1 MKLKQILRT
10 SAAAALFVWAGV
22 ANAALYNFS
31 LTGDYTASWQLDSAP
46 SPDQVYNNAFTL
58 WDIDGDFPDAVLGV
72 VDLTFFKASSG
83 GGLEIY
89 DFYGDQELLLSD
101 GSQLYTGSEATP
113 TFKLGTF
120 ALTEYQGSGQYSLT
134 ISAVPE
140 PATYGML
147 LGGLGLIGVALRR
160 RRQA

>member
-10 SAAAALFVWAGV
+10 TAAAALFVWAGV

-31 LTGDYTASWQLDSAP
+31 VTGDYTASWQLDSNVV
-46 SPDQVYNNAFTL
+46 PDAFSIDDNFVV
-58 WDIDGDFPDAVLGV
+58 WDVDGFPDALLGV
-72 VDLTFFKASSG
+72 ADIYFFNAAAG
-83 GGLEIY
+83 GGVAIY
-89 DFYGDQELLLSD
+89 DLYGGATLLLTD
-101 GSQLYTGSEATP
+101 GSQLYTGDESSP

-120 ALTEYQGSGQYSLT
+120 ALTEYQGSGTYSLT

-160 RRQA
+160 RQA

>member
-10 SAAAALFVWAGV
+10 SAATALLVWAGV

-31 LTGDYTASWQLDSAP
+31 LTGDYTASWQLDS
-46 SPDQVYNNAFTL
+46 SPTPDLVYTNAFTL
-58 WDIDGDFPDAVLGV
+58 WDVTGNFPGASEGV
-72 VDLTFFKASSG
+72 VDLTFFIGTSG
-83 GGLEIY
+83 GGLGIL
-89 DFYGDQELLLSD
+89 DFYGDQDLVVTD

-120 ALTEYQGSGQYSLT
+120 ALTEYQGPGHYSLT

-160 RRQA
+160 RQA

>member
-10 SAAAALFVWAGV
+10 TAAAALFVWAGV

-31 LTGDYTASWQLDSAP
+31 VTGDYTASWQLDS
-46 SPDQVYNNAFTL
+46 SVVPDDFSSGEYFTV
-58 WDIDGDFPDAVLGV
+58 WDVPGFPDALFGV
-72 VDLTFFKASSG
+72 ADIDFYHSAIG
-83 GGLEIY
+83 GGVGIV
-89 DFYGDQELLLSD
+89 DFYGGNVLLLTD
-101 GSQLYTGSEATP
+101 GSQLYTGTESSP

-120 ALTEYQGSGQYSLT
+120 ALTEYEGTGTYSLT

-147 LGGLGLIGVALRR
+147 LGGLGLMGVVLRR

>member
-22 ANAALYNFS
+22 ANAALYNFAV
-31 LTGDYTASWQLDSAP
+31 TGDYTATWQLDSHVV
-46 SPDQVYNNAFTL
+46 PDDYSLGAGFVVF
-58 WDIDGDFPDAVLGV
+58 DVDGFPDAVIGV
-72 VDLTFFKASSG
+72 ADVYFYNSASG
-83 GGLEIY
+83 GGVQID
-89 DFYGDQELLLSD
+89 DFYGANTLLLTD
-101 GSQLYTGSEATP
+101 GSQLYTGAESSP
-113 TFKLGTF
+113 VFKLGTF
-120 ALTEYQGSGQYSLT
+120 ALTEYQGSGKYSLT

-147 LGGLGLIGVALRR
+147 LGGLGLMGVVLR